1 MTKTDRLNAWVR
13 QCADA
18 PERGIDRA
26 EVRRALSI
34 FTEPGQT
41 FYVQGLPSA
50 HWHECHGS
58 KLDEAVEAAYS
69 LSDGA
74 GVYWTINPCRPG
86 CKSMPRTGDALS
98 RRWLLIDVDRK
109 HAKGDPDT
117 NASEAE
123 KLLVTEVAYR
133 ASDYLF
139 ELDWPNPVMTDSGN
153 GNHLYY
159 RVDLSND
166 PLSRSIL
173 KAVLAELKSRFDT
186 PAAEID
192 GKVIDARRISKL
204 PGTWARKGPHT
215 NERPHRLA
223 RLVYVPDPIEVITLE
238 QLQAA
243 GGTPPPAVAAP
254 APSPHVNGIGRLI
267 HGTNGSD
274 LTRYVQSAIDRE
286 CARVEMT
293 PPGGRNDALNTAAF
307 NLGLLAHWPEMLLQD
322 ARQALL
328 IAALRAGLGDLESRK
343 TIESGWTGGAA
354 RPRERPEPTGP
365 KIATTNGTTTAP
377 AKLTIGLDEIVPEK
391 VDWLWEDRLALGFI
405 SIFAGR
411 TGLGKSFTL
420 CDVAARLSRGE
431 PPPFSTLSRGVVR
444 TLFISEDPLKQ
455 MLGPRL
461 IEMGANRKM
470 IRFMTWEAMG
480 LFTLSNVD
488 MLNTACAEFDQHP
501 GLLVIDP
508 PTNFL
513 GKVDENGNAE
523 IRQALKALITWLDVH
538 RVSSGLITHINKAIG
553 KGLDAVER
561 IVGSIAWGSMARITI
576 AFARD
581 PDDSKILVCGGTKN
595 NLGDL
600 AHPLA
605 YRIVKTEDI
614 AKIEWL
620 GKSDVSMEDAVN
632 KVKRKTRGANAVE
645 WLTRLFRERREW
657 ESDELRRMAKEIG
670 VSKYALF
677 ESAEVLAL
685 PIAKRKRVSS
695 NGEHFWVWIAKEGWP
710 NNASE
715 SSESSES
722 RDVTSNDEPSIQDS
736 DAKKTRDDINR
747 IFGIKERPD
756 SEDSEGPVLSDGV

>member
-1 MTKTDRLNAWVR
+1 MTKTDKLNAWVR

-18 PERGIDRA
+18 PEHGIIRA

-41 FYVQGLPSA
+41 FYVQSLPSA

-58 KLDEAVEAAYS
+58 KLDEAVEATYS

-98 RRWLLIDVDRK
+98 RRWLLIDVDRR
-109 HAKGDPDT
+109 HTKGDPDT
-117 NASEAE
+117 NATEAE

-133 ASDYLF
+133 ASDYLW
-139 ELDWPNPVMTDSGN
+139 ELGWPNPIMTDSGN

-159 RVDLSND
+159 RIDLPND

-186 PAAEID
+186 DRVEID

-215 NERPHRLA
+215 DDRPHRLA
-223 RLVYVPDPIEVITLE
+223 RLVYVPDPIEVVSVD
-238 QLQAA
+238 QLQAI
-243 GGTPPPAVAAP
+243 GVITPSTPIITPP
-254 APSPHVNGIGRLI
+254 APSPHLNGIARLI
-267 HGTNGSD
+267 HGTND
-274 LTRYVQSAIDRE
+274 NLTHYVQSAIDRE
-286 CARVEMT
+286 CARIEMT

-307 NLGLLAHWPEMLLQD
+307 NLGLMAMWPEMLAQD

-328 IAALRAGLGDLESRK
+328 VAALRAGLGDLESRK

-354 RPRERPEPTGP
+354 KPRERPKPAGP
-365 KIATTNGTTTAP
+365 KIDTVNGTKDAP

-391 VDWLWEDRLALGFI
+391 VDWLWEDRLAPGFI

-431 PPPFSTLSRGVVR
+431 PPPFSTISRGVVR

-480 LFTLSNVD
+480 IFTLNNVA
-488 MLNTACAEFDQHP
+488 MLDTACAEFDEHP

-513 GKVDENGNAE
+513 GKIDENGNAE

-538 RVSSGLITHINKAIG
+538 RVSSPLITHINKAIG

-561 IVGSIAWGSMARITI
+561 IVGSIAWGTMARITV

-581 PDDSKILVCGGTKN
+581 PDDPSVLVCGGTKN
-595 NLGDL
+595 NLGEL

-605 YRIVKTEDI
+605 YRIVKTADL
-614 AKIEWL
+614 ARLEWI
-620 GKSDVSMEDAVN
+620 GKSDVNMEDAMN

-645 WLTRLFRERREW
+645 WLEGQFRLRREW
-657 ESDELRRMAKEIG
+657 ESEELKKAAAQCGISKNALWSDEAR
-670 VSKYALF
+670 
-677 ESAEVLAL
+677 AL
-685 PIAKRKRVSS
+685 PITKKPRTNAE
-695 NGEHFWVWIAKEGWP
+695 GDITWFWSAEPGWP
-710 NNASE
+710 SDLPAENDSRE
-715 SSESSES
+715 SWESGKV
-722 RDVTSNDEPSIQDS
+722 DTQP
-736 DAKKTRDDINR
+736 
-747 IFGIKERPD
+747 F
-756 SEDSEGPVLSDGV
+756 